1 MIEKVFN
8 IGSSVTSSSSDAQ
21 RASNSQEEEKVQ
33 NSVGN
38 QSQDSESTNITQ
50 SQGFFGD
57 ENDESQIEEMMMQEV
72 KQTEAD
78 YDEDRDEEE
87 DEEDE
92 EEEDIIGTLN
102 PQTLA

>member
-1 MIEKVFN
+1 
-8 IGSSVTSSSSDAQ
+8 
-21 RASNSQEEEKVQ
+21 
-33 NSVGN
+33 
-38 QSQDSESTNITQ
+38 
-50 SQGFFGD
+50 
-57 ENDESQIEEMMMQEV
+57 MMMQEV